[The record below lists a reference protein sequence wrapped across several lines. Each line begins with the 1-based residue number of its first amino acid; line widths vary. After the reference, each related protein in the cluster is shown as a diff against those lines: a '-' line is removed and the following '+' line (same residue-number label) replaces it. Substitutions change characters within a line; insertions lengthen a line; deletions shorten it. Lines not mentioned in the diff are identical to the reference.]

1 VKISELS
8 DRSGLTIQTIKYYI
22 REGLLPKGTATGAT
36 RAEYDERH
44 LERLRLVRALREVG
58 DLPVAAIRRIVAAV
72 DDEDVGMHRLFGIT
86 QYAIGPH
93 VDAPDQD
100 PAAPEDLA
108 AQWRAA
114 RRDVDAL
121 IRELGWQVTDRAPAR
136 DLLAQTFVALRR
148 LGFPVTPD
156 DLLPYTRAA
165 AAVAE
170 HEIGSVAADA
180 PRGRA
185 VHAMLVSAVLYEQ
198 VLTALHRLAQED
210 ASARRFGTDDPGAIN

>member
-1 VKISELS
+1 MKISELGE
-8 DRSGLTIQTIKYYI
+8 RSGLTIQTIKFYI

-44 LERLRLVRALREVG
+44 LDRLRLVRALREVG

-72 DDEDVGMHRLFGIT
+72 DDDAGMHRLFGIT

-93 VDAPDQD
+93 VDPPDQD
-100 PAAPEDLA
+100 PGAPEDLA
-108 AQWRAA
+108 AQWRTA
-114 RRDVDAL
+114 RQDVDAL
-121 IRELGWQVTDRAPAR
+121 MGELGWRVTARAPAR

-148 LGFPVTPD
+148 LGFPVTLA

-170 HEIGSVAADA
+170 HEIGMVAADA
-180 PRGRA
+180 PRTRA
-185 VHAMLVSAVLYEQ
+185 VHAMLVSTVLYEQ

-210 ASARRFGTDDPGAIN
+210 ASARRFGSDDPGGMN